1 MLLFEFLAVGAWGFW
16 ALIALSAIFMSEL
29 MDNDKPIVATLVAI
43 GTLAAL
49 AVLGNFSPLPWIAQN
64 PWSSALY
71 VAAYFAVG
79 TAWSVLKWYFWL
91 LKSRRRLDEIR
102 TEHQGTTSYEASV
115 ILKNAGLASKVP
127 PKVGDH
133 KARIMGWMM
142 LWPASMVW
150 TVLNDPVR
158 WVFEEI
164 YARIGGGLQRIS
176 NHVFRDVVS

>member
-16 ALIALSAIFMSEL
+16 VLLALSAIFMSEL
-29 MDNDKPIVATLVAI
+29 MDNDKPVFATLVAV
-43 GTLAAL
+43 GTVSAL
-49 AVLGNFSPLPWIAQN
+49 AILGDFSPLAWISQN
-64 PWSSALY
+64 PWSTALY
-71 VAAYFAVG
+71 VAAYFATG

-91 LKSRRRLDEIR
+91 LKSRRRLDEISSER
-102 TEHQGTTSYEASV
+102 PVLALYDIAK
-115 ILKNAGLASKVP
+115 ILRNAGLAWKLP

-176 NHVFRDVVS
+176 NHVFKDVVS